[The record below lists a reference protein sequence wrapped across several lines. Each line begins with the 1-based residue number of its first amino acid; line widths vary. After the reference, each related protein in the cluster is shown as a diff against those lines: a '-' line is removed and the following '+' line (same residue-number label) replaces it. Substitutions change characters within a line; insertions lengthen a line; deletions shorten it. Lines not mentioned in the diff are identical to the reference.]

1 MLKLIFLIYLYF
13 CVNPILYSQDLF
25 MSYEKTGTIYKYNLN
40 TNEDI
45 KLFEGYQQS
54 ISPDGKKIAY
64 TESDEK
70 TGGRFISI
78 YDIESKTVKRMTSV
92 PGDNSYFPRYSP
104 DGNYLVFNHWTN
116 NNWQIA
122 IVSVDDRNFKILTEN
137 KIRNLNSFY
146 SPSWTE
152 DSKSIITHDMSN
164 IIEFSIEGEV
174 LNIYPLDKID
184 PSKKIFFSSAS
195 TVWFDKTNFA
205 LIFDCE
211 VDNEFGGTYENQN
224 RIYRYDL
231 LKNVITKI
239 SPDEYSATNPFISFS
254 SGKIFFNA
262 FTKEDVIKKIEGEM
276 EYFELT
282 YSIYNTDIKGD
293 KFSFVL
299 KNGTSPSLNK

>member
-1 MLKLIFLIYLYF
+1 
-13 CVNPILYSQDLF
+13 

-122 IVSVDDRNFKILTEN
+122 IVSVDDR
-137 KIRNLNSFY
+137 
-146 SPSWTE
+146 
-152 DSKSIITHDMSN
+152 II
-164 IIEFSIEGEV
+164 G
-174 LNIYPLDKID
+174 K
-184 PSKKIFFSSAS
+184 
-195 TVWFDKTNFA
+195 
-205 LIFDCE
+205 
-211 VDNEFGGTYENQN
+211 
-224 RIYRYDL
+224 L
-231 LKNVITKI
+231 L
-239 SPDEYSATNPFISFS
+239 
-254 SGKIFFNA
+254 
-262 FTKEDVIKKIEGEM
+262 
-276 EYFELT
+276 
-282 YSIYNTDIKGD
+282 
-293 KFSFVL
+293 
-299 KNGTSPSLNK
+299 